1 MNNIANPVMI
11 TLARESRGK
20 SQTDLANDLGITQAA
35 ISKLEKGQ
43 LTADGELL
51 EKLCRI
57 FEYPESF
64 FCRNFEIY
72 PPPMQ
77 FYRKHKT
84 LPAKIA
90 KKIEAAINI
99 YRLHVEQLLKSS
111 EIDFIPIP
119 ECDIDEYDGS
129 AREVAKAVRQYLRLP
144 RGYIRNMTDVIES
157 MGIIIIPF
165 DAGTHQFSGMTSIVN
180 TENYVILV
188 NSRMGGDRLRWTLA
202 HELGHI
208 IAHRMPTDK
217 MEAEADEFASEFL
230 MPFAEIAPELKNL
243 DVKKLA
249 ALKRHWKVSIGS
261 IVTTATKTKMLTDW
275 EQRQLR
281 AKLADFGVTRTREP
295 KELDIPVETP
305 SLLNELLEFHLM
317 ELGYSI
323 DQLCESFGLYNR
335 EFYQIYNNRLPAMNF
350 QGSYQKGT
358 HLQGERPKLSL
369 VKS

>member
-1 MNNIANPVMI
+1 MNKIANPVMI

-20 SQTDLANDLGITQAA
+20 SQTDLAIDLDITQAA
-35 ISKLEKGQ
+35 VSKLEKGQ
-43 LTADGELL
+43 IPADGKLL
-51 EKLCRI
+51 EKLCTVLK
-57 FEYPESF
+57 YPESF

-84 LPAKIA
+84 LPAKIS
-90 KKIEAAINI
+90 KKIEAATNV
-99 YRLHVEQLLKSS
+99 YRLHIEQLLKSS

-119 ECDIDEYDGS
+119 ECDIDDFGS
-129 AREVAKAVRQYLRLP
+129 AREVATAVRQYLRLP
-144 RGYIRNMTDVIES
+144 RGYVRNMTDVIES

-165 DAGTHQFSGMTSIVN
+165 DAGTHMFSGMTSIVN

-188 NSRMGGDRLRWTLA
+188 NSRMSGDRLRWTLA

-208 IAHRMPTDK
+208 VAHRMPTDR

-230 MPFAEIAPELKNL
+230 MPFAEIASELTNL

-261 IVTTATKTKMLTDW
+261 IVTTATKTNLLSEW

-281 AKLADFGVTRTREP
+281 VKLADFGVTRTREP
-295 KELDIPVETP
+295 KELDIEVETP
-305 SLLNELLEFHLM
+305 SLLDELLEFHLI

-323 DQLCESFGLYNR
+323 DQLCESFGLRNS
-335 EFYQIYNNRLPAMNF
+335 EFYQIYSGRLPNLSDGYDNP
-350 QGSYQKGT
+350 QNN
-358 HLQGERPKLSL
+358 HLKSNRPHLSL
-369 VKS
+369 IKK